1 MRHTIPQLN
10 KCRKKYRSKKAK
22 EEKRNVRFSFDDG
35 NNGRGRGGGKGG
47 GQRYGRGSRGR
58 GRGRGRGGSGNGRGS
73 RSDICYKKGQCK
85 SWQNGSCSYQHPNI
99 DHYICA
105 TCKGKGHPSYQ
116 CPLNKQGGNRNY
128 YNPNQNPNHNPVQPH
143 QKQMHYMNNAPPQ
156 YYGAHNNNAQHWN
169 MNAGYG
175 FGGGNNNN
183 NNNNNSAQHREFM
196 QNEFI
201 GQQNA
206 PQTIGQ
212 AQMLLQGLNAKKKAL
227 ARGQKAVKGYLSET
241 QKRFGNQ

>member
-1 MRHTIPQLN
+1 
-10 KCRKKYRSKKAK
+10 
-22 EEKRNVRFSFDDG
+22 
-35 NNGRGRGGGKGG
+35 
-47 GQRYGRGSRGR
+47 
-58 GRGRGRGGSGNGRGS
+58 
-73 RSDICYKKGQCK
+73 
-85 SWQNGSCSYQHPNI
+85 
-99 DHYICA
+99 
-105 TCKGKGHPSYQ
+105 
-116 CPLNKQGGNRNY
+116 
-128 YNPNQNPNHNPVQPH
+128 
-143 QKQMHYMNNAPPQ
+143 MHYMNNAPPQ

-175 FGGGNNNN
+175 YGGG

-212 AQMLLQGLNAKKKAL
+212 AQMLLQGLNSKKKAL

-241 QKRFGNQ
+241 QKRFGNNQWQQRANKDVTMFLNKFDVCKSNSLSLPSLTEVSYSQEQKSHEDIGSGHKSHEDSPIINIIPQLLVTKDISIGKSVPSAPKLSDFESSDISKNARSSLSLSE